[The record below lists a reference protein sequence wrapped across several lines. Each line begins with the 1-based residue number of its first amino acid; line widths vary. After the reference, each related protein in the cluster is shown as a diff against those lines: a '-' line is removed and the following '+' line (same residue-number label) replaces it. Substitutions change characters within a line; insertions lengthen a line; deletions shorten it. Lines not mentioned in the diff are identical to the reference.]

1 MPAPLPG
8 SPQREPRESAWPSTR
23 RTVPHDVK
31 EPGLRAKARLLSSIS
46 VLRQDRLDQ
55 PALQHGSAPQ
65 AGSAAQPGSAQQLVQ
80 LLAPPL
86 PPRRLK
92 RPRRRGFA
100 LQAGAAQQFAAAQQ
114 AGSAEHAGA
123 AAQAGSAAPQAG
135 SAAQVGAPSQQEP
148 PRRPQP
154 AAEAESAVT
163 RPITSRTSPIVNK
176 AEKRFMSKLL
186 GEVRTESASGER
198 MIRLLEASEPI
209 AGLRHAAP

>member
-1 MPAPLPG
+1 VKPEVRAEG
-8 SPQREPRESAWPSTR
+8 IRAVNRCR
-23 RTVPHDVK
+23 DVR
-31 EPGLRAKARLLSSIS
+31 EPGLRVKARLRSSITS
-46 VLRQDRLDQ
+46 GREGRLDQ

-92 RPRRRGFA
+92 RPRRRGFGQQA
-100 LQAGAAQQFAAAQQ
+100 GADAQAGAAEQ
-114 AGSAEHAGA
+114 AGSA

-135 SAAQVGAPSQQEP
+135 SAAQVGAPSQHEL

-163 RPITSRTSPIVNK
+163 KPIASRTRLVVTK
-176 AEKRFMSKLL
+176 AEKRVMSKLL

-198 MIRLLEASEPI
+198 LIRLLEPGEPV
-209 AGLRHAAP
+209 AGLQHAAP